1 MVKRIKIFA
10 TRNKRKNNQTKGKLN
25 LHLSSLPFLFFISS
39 MALLFGEGSFIV
51 DQVGV
56 PVQQVAQRQEANQC
70 GFHRLPERWKLICHQ
85 YVTHQES
92 LQEYKWTPIAGET
105 KVWQHITL
113 LRRIFLIDCSGAVF
127 RGPCSKGKWSSSSFS
142 IDDVWRF
149 RKWWGSSWWKKAP
162 SWMRF

>member
-1 MVKRIKIFA
+1 VSQFSKLHSDKKQISVGFIGYLNVGNSFVINTLPIK
-10 TRNKRKNNQTKGKLN
+10 K
-25 LHLSSLPFLFFISS
+25 
-39 MALLFGEGSFIV
+39 V
-51 DQVGV
+51 
-56 PVQQVAQRQEANQC
+56 
-70 GFHRLPERWKLICHQ
+70 
-85 YVTHQES
+85 
-92 LQEYKWTPIAGET
+92 YKWTPIAGET